1 MQKQSRIRENQMKNF
16 FIILLL
22 LLAATAAQAQYY
34 TWCQSD
40 TVTATATDSTFSQRW
55 EQCQFWFS
63 GCDGYV
69 RIGAPDTT
77 SWSSRTWLK
86 VADGQIITIDYRT
99 PFLKQSFKSVSGAGR
114 LYRVGIKR
122 KAQY

>member
-1 MQKQSRIRENQMKNF
+1 MKRST
-16 FIILLL
+16 LLFLFL
-22 LLAATAAQAQYY
+22 LLATTVQAQYY
-34 TWCQSD
+34 TWQQSD
-40 TVTATATDSTFSQRW
+40 TVTVTAVDSTFAYRW

-77 SWSSRTWLK
+77 SWSSRTWTK

-99 PFLKQSFKSVSGAGR
+99 PFVKQSFKSVSGAGR

-122 KAQY
+122 RAQW